1 MPRRLASFP
10 GELDPFPEQGAGKVL
25 GNLAYDL
32 QVVGFALFGPGAE
45 RPVEKLVIGLP
56 YMNVPPFR
64 V

>member
-1 MPRRLASFP
+1 MR
-10 GELDPFPEQGAGKVL
+10 LDPFPEQGAGKVL